1 MKSLM
6 RSRGLLLMVFLCART
21 FAAPELDVRTDI
33 EFAKIGDTSLKLDS
47 YIPKGPGP
55 YPAIVWVH
63 GGGFVSGDKKQYPP
77 FIMNPIYDAG
87 FAMIS
92 VNYRLAPKDPFPAAT
107 DDVEAG
113 VHYIKQ
119 HAKEFKVDPDRLFL
133 MGESAGGLLVSLVG
147 AAAKPQNRVAG
158 VVSFYGEHDLIT
170 RVAENPCILD
180 GRAEPKAPTG
190 CLSPGIAAFLG
201 IKEVNPET
209 MKVVR
214 AASAVTYVKR
224 DMPPF
229 LLIHGTHEFHV
240 PFEQAMSM
248 KLTMDKAGADCT
260 LIPIIGG
267 AHGSGGWEKL
277 PQAKEYKEQMIAWL
291 KKYAHLN

>member
-1 MKSLM
+1 MNMINSTLILACSL
-6 RSRGLLLMVFLCART
+6 SLGSAW
-21 FAAPELDVRTDI
+21 AAPELETRQDI
-33 EFAKIGDTSLKLDS
+33 EFGKVGDTSLKLDA
-47 YIPKGPGP
+47 YLQKGNGP

-63 GGGFVSGDKKQYPP
+63 GGGFVSGDKKQIPP
-77 FIMNPIYDAG
+77 YVMNPIYDAG
-87 FAMIS
+87 FSMIS

-113 VHYIKQ
+113 IHYIKE
-119 HAKEFKVDPDRLFL
+119 HASEFRVDPDRLFL
-133 MGESAGGLLVSLVG
+133 MGESAGGLLVSFVG
-147 AAAKPQNRVAG
+147 AAAKPENRVAG

-180 GRAEPKAPTG
+180 GRAEPKPPTG

-277 PQAKEYKEQMIAWL
+277 PQGKEYKEQMIAWL
-291 KKYAHLN
+291 KKHAHLS